1 MRSDECFSD
10 TYLAPVKHIASGG
23 MGDVFLANDTRLNRQ
38 VAVKRIKLNHQ
49 SDDLKIRERALYEAR
64 LMAKAN
70 HPNVVQLYDILE
82 VGSDLLLVLEYVPG
96 QTLAKYMKQKLL
108 TVADKFALLEKVANG
123 LCYIHQQELIHCDIK
138 ASNILI
144 SNTSEVK
151 LSDFG
156 IANSIQSNTPD
167 QPLGASF
174 GSLSTMSPEQLEG
187 KPVEQSTDVF
197 SFGVL
202 CFEFLFGCHPFG
214 TAKGTELA
222 ECIKHTA
229 FIEPSSLTPDI
240 PVEFTQLLRNMLSK
254 SPESRPSAREVCSVL
269 GRTLALLEVTD
280 AEDTALLL
288 ATQELRHEPRTLIRE
303 KYVYSGFVL
312 SVLCLI
318 VYLGWSFLKPKS
330 ELHYALVLEP
340 QITNSD
346 YSERVGANLLHAT
359 IDSAIRQVIITATN
373 AELINHREYSDIK
386 DVADLAKATGATAVF
401 LPEVRCEHAQ
411 CNVRLSLLSG
421 DSQLV
426 LGELNTQTSK
436 DNYFAIHSIYE
447 RFATKLL
454 GQPQQDARQSVM
466 STETAFFEEYLSV
479 YHDVNIK
486 GDLSHSNLSR
496 ALELIEQ
503 DPNYLPLYSLARD
516 LLLER
521 YHIDREQQY
530 IDRLTV
536 LLDTAPERYKSSKP
550 YLVDR
555 IVLAI
560 ESQQQAL
567 ADDLFRRLSIY
578 GETALSYQLKGYS
591 FYRRHQIDKALEMYL
606 KSVLL
611 KPDLNSKYNLAV
623 TYLNNGQV
631 IESTSLLHEVVQA
644 FPDFTRAHRLIAD
657 INMFDGH
664 WQVAAAGYL
673 AVLENSKSP
682 EDYNN
687 LSLAY
692 LYSGEIELALS
703 AAKQATVLSPENLAM
718 RLNYADLLLLGE
730 QNEQAVEQ
738 YNQVANGV
746 REDMSVNELIAA
758 GQAMAHL
765 ERYSDALHYLYKVIK
780 LTTDKIEYAYGATV
794 IFTLTGDHHS
804 ALLHYNETINGGY
817 SSNWFNLPWFKPLC
831 KYPQF
836 KSSHE
841 GLCLSGRN
849 WATNDKYRVNE

>member
-1 MRSDECFSD
+1 MRSEECFSD
-10 TYLAPVKHIASGG
+10 TYLAPIKHIASGG

-38 VAVKRIKLNHQ
+38 VAVKRIKLSQQ

-70 HPNVVQLYDILE
+70 HPNVVQLYDIIE

-96 QTLAKYMKQKLL
+96 QTLTKYMKQKLL
-108 TVADKFALLEKVANG
+108 TVADKFALLEKVAHG
-123 LCYIHQQELIHCDIK
+123 LCYIHQQGLIHCDIK

-156 IANSIQSNTPD
+156 IANSIQSNKSE
-167 QPLGASF
+167 QPLGASY
-174 GSLSTMSPEQLEG
+174 GSISTMSPEQFEG
-187 KPVEQSTDVF
+187 NPVEQSTDVF

-202 CFEFLFGCHPFG
+202 CFELLFGCHPFG
-214 TAKGTELA
+214 TATGSDLVER
-222 ECIKHTA
+222 IKHDA
-229 FIEPSSLTPDI
+229 FIEPSSLSPDI
-240 PVEFTQLLRNMLSK
+240 PVEFIQLLRNMLSK
-254 SPESRPSAREVCSVL
+254 SPESRPSSREVRSVL
-269 GRTLALLEVTD
+269 CRMLALLEATGTD
-280 AEDTALLL
+280 DTALLPV
-288 ATQELRHEPRTLIRE
+288 TQEPRHEPKTPIRTH
-303 KYVYSGFVL
+303 YVYSGFVL

-318 VYLGWSFLKPKS
+318 VYIGWYFLKPKDD
-330 ELHYALVLEP
+330 LHYALVLEP
-340 QITNSD
+340 QITISD
-346 YSERVGANLLHAT
+346 HSERASANLLHAT

-386 DVADLAKATGATAVF
+386 DVANLAKATGATAVF
-401 LPEVRCEHAQ
+401 LPEVKCEYTQ

-421 DSQLV
+421 DSQIV

-436 DNYFAIHSIYE
+436 DNYFVIHSIYE
-447 RFATKLL
+447 RFTTKLL
-454 GQPQQDARQSVM
+454 GQPSLDETYGAM

-496 ALELIEQ
+496 ALALIEQ
-503 DPNYLPLYSLARD
+503 DPNYLPLYNLARD

-521 YHIDREQQY
+521 YHIDREQQF

-560 ESQQQAL
+560 EGQQQEL

-578 GETALSYQLKGYS
+578 GETASSYQLKGYY
-591 FYRRHQIDKALEMYL
+591 FYKQYQIDKAIEMYL

-611 KPDLNSKYNLAV
+611 KPDLNNKYNLAV
-623 TYLNNGQV
+623 MYLNNGQI
-631 IESTSLLHEVVQA
+631 IESKALLHDVVQT
-644 FPDFTRAHRLIAD
+644 FPDFTRAHRLIAN

-664 WQVAAAGYL
+664 WQAAAAGYL
-673 AVLENSKSP
+673 AVLENSKSS

-692 LYSGEIELALS
+692 LYSQEIELALS
-703 AAKQATVLSPENLAM
+703 AAKKATLLSPENLAM

-730 QNEQAVEQ
+730 YKELAIEQ
-738 YNQVANGV
+738 YNQVVNRA

-804 ALLHYNETINGGY
+804 ALLHYNETIKGGY

-836 KSSHE
+836 KSSHKA
-841 GLCLSGRN
+841 LCLPGRN
-849 WATNDKYRVNE
+849 WAANDQYRVNN